1 MFICRQE
8 ETMAVAGG
16 IVSDVGGFSD
26 GVPIMVGVAFL
37 GEGVCVASTILG
49 QNVATERD
57 VDKAVQ
63 EVHTN
68 L

>member
-1 MFICRQE
+1 MFVYRQE

-16 IVSDVGGFSD
+16 IISDVGGFSD
-26 GVPIMVGVAFL
+26 SVPIMVGVAFL

-49 QNVATERD
+49 RNVATERD
-57 VDKAVQ
+57 VDKAMQ
-63 EVHTN
+63 EVYTN